1 VAEPREH
8 PLTVGKDATE
18 SAAQAAAGRPPAAGS
33 GSEASADSLVDERAA
48 ANIRSAREALGIS
61 QGELARQMAAHG
73 WPYYPQTVHRVESAQ
88 RKISIGEGA
97 ALAKILHTSLDRLTW
112 PKTEI
117 DSVAALD
124 SGVARVLKGHEQ
136 VTAWAREL
144 IFALSQL
151 RGHVARAEEAGYH
164 GSDRVRLIAQEDAAK
179 ALRLTPESA
188 VDEARAD
195 HEAAEEEIRQ
205 HNEWSGLVSTV
216 IRDYTSGASIRSI
229 AQTTPLTNDEV
240 REILVEH
247 GARIRGGRRGD
258 APGSS
263 ARTAEDV
270 G

>member
-1 VAEPREH
+1 MAEPREH
-8 PLTVGKDATE
+8 PLTAGKDAAE
-18 SAAQAAAGRPPAAGS
+18 PARVAGRPTGASG
-33 GSEASADSLVDERAA
+33 GSEASADSLIDERAA
-48 ANIRSAREALGIS
+48 ANIRAAREALGMS

-73 WPYYPQTVHRVESAQ
+73 WPYYPQTVHRVESTQ

-97 ALAKILHTSLDRLTW
+97 ALAKILRTSLDRLTW
-112 PKTEI
+112 PKAEI

-124 SGVARVLKGHEQ
+124 SSVARVLKGHEQ

-144 IFALSQL
+144 IFALNQL

-164 GSDRVRLIAQEDAAK
+164 GSDRVRLIAQEDAVK
-179 ALRLTPESA
+179 ALSLTPESA
-188 VDEARAD
+188 VDEALAD

-216 IRDYTSGASIRSI
+216 IRDYTNGASIRNI
-229 AQTTPLTNDEV
+229 AQTTPLTYGEV

-247 GARIRGGRRGD
+247 GVLIRGGRRDG

-263 ARTAEDV
+263 ARAADDE